1 MSGSSFGSGSPF
13 TSQPLFG
20 SRTPNSF
27 SPTLRPQQRSA
38 PSPSFTVAT
47 VFPTRRAFGTH
58 GTVFV
63 PSDLPVESYHLSEVE
78 TQIRFD
84 RMQTITSQFPF
95 RSFSTEEL
103 RYADYLIG
111 KHEST
116 RATISETQVT
126 QLGQTLVQDKGS
138 SERPIGRVNLDLL
151 KGPGVEIV
159 VGIEPNVEVWSL
171 SKTLVSQYSS
181 IPGHA
186 ANPLDLRVTLP
197 EEDPS
202 IFALFVEWL
211 FYGVYTL
218 NRSSPPAKN
227 PEVTLDVQAWVFG
240 DRIQCIEFKNYAMDR
255 LYTQYNRS
263 IFPRTVTTCDVRY
276 TFTQS
281 ARDSKLQLLYKHLLA
296 ARFFQRE
303 NVKGT
308 ASQWDSILQEHNQLR
323 MFIMEK
329 AMHHGTET
337 PVLIQHCQYYK
348 EVKKLESKQDAL
360 LSTGNYVTPAK
371 RNADGEIV

>member
-1 MSGSSFGSGSPF
+1 MPTISSGSTNLHVQQYRRHKS
-13 TSQPLFG
+13 L
-20 SRTPNSF
+20 NSVK
-27 SPTLRPQQRSA
+27 LW
-38 PSPSFTVAT
+38 
-47 VFPTRRAFGTH
+47 
-58 GTVFV
+58 
-63 PSDLPVESYHLSEVE
+63 YK
-78 TQIRFD
+78 IRD
-84 RMQTITSQFPF
+84 PAR
-95 RSFSTEEL
+95 
-103 RYADYLIG
+103 D
-111 KHEST
+111 
-116 RATISETQVT
+116 
-126 QLGQTLVQDKGS
+126 QLDVSILTCQYTYFLVDDNYTDNH
-138 SERPIGRVNLDLL
+138 RL

-227 PEVTLDVQAWVFG
+227 PELTVDVQAWVFG
-240 DRIQCIEFKNYAMDR
+240 DRIQCVEFKNYAMDR
-255 LYTQYNRS
+255 LYTQYNRR
-263 IFPRTVTTCDVRY
+263 IFPRTITTCDVRY

-303 NVKGT
+303 NVEGT
-308 ASQWDSILQEHNQLR
+308 ASQWDSVLQEHNQLR

-371 RNADGEIV
+371 RNADGEIL